1 MIVSDLPP
9 SRILGSL
16 ATSIHTVAFNCFI
29 STARTGL
36 FSSRWSTM
44 IFDGDPGVDRGLK
57 RLASVVY
64 RTGLSKGQVRAA
76 HQELSARADD
86 AGQRGVRLDRAVVP
100 ILNDFVER
108 GIVERGEPH

>member
-16 ATSIHTVAFNCFI
+16 ATSIHAAAFNCFI

-44 IFDGDPGVDRGLK
+44 IFDGDPGVDRAFK
-57 RLASVVY
+57 RFASVVY
-64 RTGLSKGQVRAA
+64 RAGLSKAQVRAA
-76 HQELSARADD
+76 HQELSTRVDR
-86 AGQRGVRLDRAVVP
+86 AGQTGVGQIGLSCQFSMSSLSA
-100 ILNDFVER
+100 EW
-108 GIVERGEPH
+108 